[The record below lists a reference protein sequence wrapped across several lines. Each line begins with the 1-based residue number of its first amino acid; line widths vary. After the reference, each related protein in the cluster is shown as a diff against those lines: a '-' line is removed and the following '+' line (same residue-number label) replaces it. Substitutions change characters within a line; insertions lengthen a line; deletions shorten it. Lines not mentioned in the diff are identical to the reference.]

1 MHDLIFDPVRIVEIK
16 PPSGLIVGVV
26 SGGETLRQHGFF
38 GGVEVIHHD
47 RDVVERTDSFVAVV
61 RRIPGFPGLEDG
73 EVIPSVANMLGVGS
87 GRAPG
92 GEGG

>member
-1 MHDLIFDPVRIVEIK
+1 MHDLIFDPVRIVKIK

-47 RDVVERTDSFVAVV
+47 RDVVERTDSFVAGV
-61 RRIPGFPGLEDG
+61 RKSARLAGIVERDIICLLYTSDAADE
-73 EVIPSVANMLGVGS
+73 
-87 GRAPG
+87 
-92 GEGG
+92 